1 MSTCKIYIQYFVNFF
16 MTICICIALLISL
29 YYLSPDNYTL
39 YKQKFKKNNISKKII
54 IKKNSNYEIDYN
66 IIGDKKFGFDT
77 DIMLVFKNSFKS
89 QNLCYKKNQV
99 ISSNFRSS
107 VLMSNNS
114 DSDLEIKL
122 LIG

>member
-1 MSTCKIYIQYFVNFF
+1 MSTCKIYISYFVNFF
-16 MTICICIALLISL
+16 MTLCICIALLISL

-39 YKQKFKKNNISKKII
+39 YEQKLKKSNIIKKII
-54 IKKNSNYEIDYN
+54 VKKNSNYEIDYN
-66 IIGDKKFGFDT
+66 IIANKKFGFDT

-107 VLMSNNS
+107 VLLSNNS